1 MTKLIFMI
9 ASELCFMY
17 SFLLLKKSSEKQ
29 SLIVWS
35 GITILMQYILN
46 AILGGIYGLLKL
58 PISCYSIFPAVLVIS
73 VFLLFINKKNGC
85 QEYEINKLD
94 VIFLVLLILTTLLFW
109 TGYFRLNLLVRFV
122 SVDASVHARFAKQIV
137 LEHTISNNMFLP
149 YMNDGLFME
158 ACLFITGTRGMMHS
172 FVFMRVLDFFVSGL
186 AFYGIVR
193 TYSTKNGGVSGI
205 IITFLYLFGYP
216 LYVLIFGFVY
226 FGTSVTMIIGL
237 LTICKLYSIVEEKY
251 KYIYVLLLNCFLFSV
266 FTTYT
271 LFVPPIFLG
280 VFIYQI
286 YELYKSS
293 NLSLLSFIR
302 IEAKVFIVPCVF
314 GMIYAFGNLK
324 EMQAGSGGAVS
335 LEGGKYFDLY
345 SNFILLIPFAL
356 SGLVK
361 QVKNKYKDAVLFV
374 FFTSLSFTILLFILS
389 LKGIVSIY
397 YLSKMYNI
405 LWMLNWL
412 YVFIEI
418 ESLMSKD
425 KAFISSFGIE
435 FVILMFLTLIRFD
448 NKINQNK
455 TYVISGS
462 DNFVNIYYFNCNFLL
477 NQGFVDVRIS
487 STAEAIKDNI
497 ECKEDSVI
505 FAGNEIDSNWF
516 KTYYGKCDING
527 SGNVIS
533 VLEDVGKKDYTYLFY
548 ENETFSPEDIMSIQE
563 IGEMIYSTDFA
574 TVIKLN

>member
-1 MTKLIFMI
+1 M
-9 ASELCFMY
+9 
-17 SFLLLKKSSEKQ
+17 
-29 SLIVWS
+29 
-35 GITILMQYILN
+35 
-46 AILGGIYGLLKL
+46 
-58 PISCYSIFPAVLVIS
+58 
-73 VFLLFINKKNGC
+73 
-85 QEYEINKLD
+85 
-94 VIFLVLLILTTLLFW
+94 
-109 TGYFRLNLLVRFV
+109 
-122 SVDASVHARFAKQIV
+122 
-137 LEHTISNNMFLP
+137 
-149 YMNDGLFME
+149 
-158 ACLFITGTRGMMHS
+158 
-172 FVFMRVLDFFVSGL
+172 
-186 AFYGIVR
+186 
-193 TYSTKNGGVSGI
+193 
-205 IITFLYLFGYP
+205 
-216 LYVLIFGFVY
+216 
-226 FGTSVTMIIGL
+226 
-237 LTICKLYSIVEEKY
+237 
-251 KYIYVLLLNCFLFSV
+251 NCFLFSV

-271 LFVPPIFLG
+271 LFVPPVFLG
-280 VFIYQI
+280 LFIYQI
-286 YELYKSS
+286 YKLYKNS
-293 NLSLLSFIR
+293 NLSLLTFVE
-302 IEAKVFIVPCVF
+302 IEAKTFIIPCVF

-324 EMQAGSGGAVS
+324 EMQAGSGGAIA

-418 ESLMSKD
+418 ESLVSKD

-516 KTYYGKCDING
+516 RTYYGKCDING

-563 IGEMIYSTDFA
+563 IGEIIYSTDFA

>member
-9 ASELCFMY
+9 TSELCFMY
-17 SFLLLKKSSEKQ
+17 SFLLLKKSSQKQ
-29 SLIVWS
+29 SLIVWI
-35 GITILMQYILN
+35 GITIIMQYILN
-46 AILGGIYGLLKL
+46 AILGGVYGLLKL

-73 VFLLFINKKNGC
+73 VFLLFINKKNGH
-85 QEYEINKLD
+85 QEYEITKID
-94 VIFLVLLILTTLLFW
+94 VIFLVLLVLMTLLFW
-109 TGYFRLNLLVRFV
+109 IGYFRLNLLVRFV

-137 LEHTISNNMFLP
+137 LDHTISNNMFLP
-149 YMNDGLFME
+149 YMNDGLLME
-158 ACLFITGTRGMMHS
+158 ACLFITGTKGMMHT
-172 FVFMRVLDFFVSGL
+172 FVFMRVLDFFVGGL
-186 AFYGIVR
+186 AFYGIIR
-193 TYSTKNGGVSGI
+193 AYSTKKGSFPGI

-226 FGTSVTMIIGL
+226 FGASVTMIVGL
-237 LTICKLYSIVEEKY
+237 LTVCKFYSVIEEKY
-251 KYIYVLLLNCFLFSV
+251 KALYILLLNCFLFSV

-324 EMQAGSGGAVS
+324 EMQAGSGGAIA

-345 SNFILLIPFAL
+345 SNFIFLIPFVVSA
-356 SGLVK
+356 VFK
-361 QVKNKYKDAVLFV
+361 QVKNKHEDGTLFCLL
-374 FFTSLSFTILLFILS
+374 TSLTFTIMLFLLS
-389 LKGIVSIY
+389 LYGKVSTY
-397 YLSKMYNI
+397 YLSKMYNVI
-405 LWMLNWL
+405 WMLSWI
-412 YVFIEI
+412 YVFIEADYLLNTDKEFI
-418 ESLMSKD
+418 TSL
-425 KAFISSFGIE
+425 AIE
-435 FVILMFLTLIRFD
+435 FVFLMVLTLTRFD
-448 NKINQNK
+448 NKLNQNK

-477 NQGFVDVRIS
+477 NQGFVDEQINDF
-487 STAEAIKDNI
+487 TETIKENI
-497 ECKEDSVI
+497 ESEEDSVI
-505 FAGNEIDSNWF
+505 FVGNEIDSNWF

-533 VLEDVGKKDYTYLFY
+533 VLDDIEKNNYAYLCY
-548 ENETFSPEDIMSIQE
+548 ENDAFSSEDIESIRSLGTIE
-563 IGEMIYSTDFA
+563 YSTDFA

>member
-9 ASELCFMY
+9 TSELCFMY
-17 SFLLLKKSSEKQ
+17 SFLSLKKSSEKQ

-58 PISCYSIFPAVLVIS
+58 PISCYSIFPAMLVIS

-172 FVFMRVLDFFVSGL
+172 FVFMRVLDFVVGGL
-186 AFYGIVR
+186 AFYGIIR
-193 TYSTKNGGVSGI
+193 AYSTKKGSFPSI

-237 LTICKLYSIVEEKY
+237 LTVCKFYSVIEEKY
-251 KYIYVLLLNCFLFSV
+251 KALYILLLNCFLFSV

-271 LFVPPIFLG
+271 LFVPPVFLG
-280 VFIYQI
+280 LFIYQI
-286 YELYKSS
+286 YKLYKNS
-293 NLSLLSFIR
+293 NLSLLTFIE
-302 IEAKVFIVPCVF
+302 IEAKTFVIPCVF

-324 EMQAGSGGAVS
+324 EMQAGNGGAIA

-345 SNFILLIPFAL
+345 SNFIFLIPFVVSAVL
-356 SGLVK
+356 K
-361 QVKNKYKDAVLFV
+361 QVKNKHEDGTLFCLL
-374 FFTSLSFTILLFILS
+374 TSLTFTIMLFLLS
-389 LKGIVSIY
+389 LYGKVSTY

-405 LWMLNWL
+405 IWMLSWI
-412 YVFIEI
+412 YVFIEADY
-418 ESLMSKD
+418 LLNTD
-425 KAFISSFGIE
+425 KAFVTSLAIE
-435 FVILMFLTLIRFD
+435 FVFLMVLTLTRFD
-448 NKINQNK
+448 NKLNQNK

-477 NQGFVDVRIS
+477 NQGFVDERINNF
-487 STAEAIKDNI
+487 AETIKENI
-497 ECKEDSVI
+497 ESEEDSVI
-505 FAGNEIDSNWF
+505 FVGNEIDSNWF

-533 VLEDVGKKDYTYLFY
+533 VLDDIEKNNYTYLCY
-548 ENETFSPEDIMSIQE
+548 ENEAFSLEDIESIHSLGE
-563 IGEMIYSTDFA
+563 IIYSTDFA